1 MYYTTLEYFQKL
13 YRTTGRAYAFHAETK
28 EEYAWSG
35 QQSCLGKIKGN
46 CGNRQMYSL

>member
-28 EEYAWSG
+28 EEYAVWAAE
-35 QQSCLGKIKGN
+35 LPGKIKGN